1 MPAGRCHLQDIAV
14 QRYVL
19 IILGLSICFPASR
32 ISSLSSFVP
41 LLYPFASVRASSW
54 SAVTRRRPMMV
65 GVVGED
71 ELRER
76 RRSV

>member
-1 MPAGRCHLQDIAV
+1 MPAGHLHLQDIAV
-14 QRYVL
+14 QRYIL
-19 IILGLSICFPASR
+19 IFLGLSMCFPASR
-32 ISSLSSFVP
+32 ISSLSLFVP
-41 LLYPFASVRASSW
+41 LLYPFASVRAGSS